1 MNQPSRPAIVRS
13 DFSTRDPLEAR
24 EVIDQVYGGRLR
36 VGTVRDNDLR
46 VTVNQLQAAEI
57 VSIDLDLPV
66 DLFFEVEGRDHFT
79 FTTMLAGV
87 SEFDRGQDTERF
99 AAGDVYL
106 AIYPRDTSFCH
117 TGQAHARTINLP
129 ASLLE
134 EVAAGGSDQPPA
146 QLQFLSHQPVP
157 GGARRWR
164 QVTRFVDALLADPAA
179 VGAPLMVGPA
189 ARLLA
194 ATALTIFPNNGVSEP
209 TPADRHDA
217 NPETLR
223 RAIAFIEA
231 NPDRDITLVDIARAA
246 SVTTRAVQL
255 AFRRH
260 LNTTPMAY
268 LRRVRLHHA
277 HQQLEDST
285 PDDGLTVTRVALD
298 WGFPN
303 PSRFAALY
311 RAAYGRLPSH
321 SLRG

>member
-1 MNQPSRPAIVRS
+1 MTAPIRPSIVRS
-13 DFSTRDPLEAR
+13 DFSTSDALEAR

-36 VGTVRDNDLR
+36 VGRVRDGDLR
-46 VTVNQLQAAEI
+46 VRVNQMQAAGI
-57 VSIDLDLPV
+57 VSTDLDLPV
-66 DLFFEVEGRDHFT
+66 DLFFEIAGRDQYT
-79 FTTMLAGV
+79 FTTMLDGIA
-87 SEFDRGQDTERF
+87 EFDRDQDTERF

-106 AIYPRDTSFCH
+106 AIYPGDSSLCH
-117 TGQAHARTINLP
+117 TGHAHARTINLP
-129 ASLLE
+129 ASLLA
-134 EVAAGGSDQPPA
+134 EVAGDGSDEPPRNLRFRSHQPAAGG
-146 QLQFLSHQPVP
+146 
-157 GGARRWR
+157 ARQWR
-164 QVTRFVDALLADPAA
+164 QVTRFVDGLLAEPEVA
-179 VGAPLMVGPA
+179 GARLIVGPA

-194 ATALTIFPNNGVSEP
+194 ATALAIFPNDAVTEP
-209 TPADRHDA
+209 TPTDRHDA
-217 NPETLR
+217 NPDTLR

-231 NPDRDITLVDIARAA
+231 NPDRDITLLDIARAA

-255 AFRRH
+255 AFRRQ

-277 HQQLEDST
+277 HQQLQQST

-321 SLRG
+321 SLRA